1 MEFDNNKI
9 MALAKAVIE
18 KAEQD
23 SNKITE
29 NARAL
34 EQKTIHRI
42 KNEAMAKARLD
53 IQKQAEKIEL
63 EAKAE
68 ITEKSAKAKKQLLEL
83 RCEIQQKVE
92 KRLKDK
98 LAEFMRTDG
107 YIEYLKD
114 KARDIPKKPGL
125 KVLISGSEA
134 DSAAAKALFEGAD
147 ISVDTHIRI
156 GGMMVVDNQSGL
168 IYDITLDKSLALA
181 MQQFLSVAGTD
192 IYI

>member
-156 GGMMVVDNQSGL
+156 GGMMVVDDQSSL

>member
-34 EQKTIHRI
+34 EQKTIHQI

-63 EAKAE
+63 EAKTE
-68 ITEKSAKAKKQLLEL
+68 ITEK
-83 RCEIQQKVE
+83 V
-92 KRLKDK
+92 
-98 LAEFMRTDG
+98 
-107 YIEYLKD
+107 
-114 KARDIPKKPGL
+114 PKPKNSCWSCAVKSSRRWKNGL
-125 KVLISGSEA
+125 KPSWPNLC
-134 DSAAAKALFEGAD
+134 
-147 ISVDTHIRI
+147 
-156 GGMMVVDNQSGL
+156 GL
-168 IYDITLDKSLALA
+168 TGILTI
-181 MQQFLSVAGTD
+181 
-192 IYI
+192 

>member
-156 GGMMVVDNQSGL
+156 GGMMVVDDQSGL

>member
-34 EQKTIHRI
+34 EQKTIHQI

-63 EAKAE
+63 EAKTE

-92 KRLKDK
+92 N
-98 LAEFMRTDG
+98 
-107 YIEYLKD
+107 
-114 KARDIPKKPGL
+114 GL
-125 KVLISGSEA
+125 KPSWPNLC
-134 DSAAAKALFEGAD
+134 
-147 ISVDTHIRI
+147 
-156 GGMMVVDNQSGL
+156 GL
-168 IYDITLDKSLALA
+168 TGILTI
-181 MQQFLSVAGTD
+181 
-192 IYI
+192 

>member
-156 GGMMVVDNQSGL
+156 GGMLVVDDQSSL
-168 IYDITLDKSLALA
+168 IYDITLDKSLSLA

>member
-34 EQKTIHRI
+34 EQKTIHQI

-63 EAKAE
+63 EAKTE

-92 KRLKDK
+92 KRLKAK

-156 GGMMVVDNQSGL
+156 GGMMVVDDQSGL

>member
-63 EAKAE
+63 EAKTE

-125 KVLISGSEA
+125 KVLISGSDA

-156 GGMMVVDNQSGL
+156 GGMMVVDDQSGL

>member
-42 KNEAMAKARLD
+42 KNEAMAKAWLD

-156 GGMMVVDNQSGL
+156 GGMMVVDDQSGL

>member
-107 YIEYLKD
+107 YIDYLKD

-156 GGMMVVDNQSGL
+156 GGMMVVDDQSGL

>member
-34 EQKTIHRI
+34 EQKTIHQI

-63 EAKAE
+63 EAKTE

-83 RCEIQQKVE
+83 RCEIQHKVE
-92 KRLKDK
+92 KRLKAK

-107 YIEYLKD
+107 YIDYLKD
-114 KARDIPKKPGL
+114 KAKDIPKKPGL
-125 KVLISGSEA
+125 KVLISGSDA
-134 DSAAAKALFEGAD
+134 DSAAAKALFEGAS
-147 ISVDTHIRI
+147 ISVDPHIKI
-156 GGMMVVDNQSGL
+156 GGMLVVDDQSSL

>member
-34 EQKTIHRI
+34 EQKTIHQI

-63 EAKAE
+63 EAKTE

-92 KRLKDK
+92 KRLKAK

-107 YIEYLKD
+107 YIDYLKD
-114 KARDIPKKPGL
+114 KAKDIPKKPGL
-125 KVLISGSEA
+125 KVLISGSDA
-134 DSAAAKALFEGAD
+134 DSAAAKALFEGAS
-147 ISVDTHIRI
+147 ISFDPHIKI
-156 GGMMVVDNQSGL
+156 GGMLVVDDQSSL
-168 IYDITLDKSLALA
+168 IYDITLDKSLSLA